1 MEIRARLADGDVSAA
16 AGRLEGLIKSAP
28 DSPATIRSARRLAA
42 HLETVEPARAARYY
56 KMCLDATGTEAP
68 SPVEVRS
75 VADGLYRVARAVS
88 RFDEKTVSVLDL
100 RERPAPD
107 AGVWKDAA
115 RAQSQLLSVLAADAK
130 DRSAIEARLAW
141 CLGLAGDWAG
151 SKSHAEALI
160 KKYGLLNANGINGP
174 VLQKERWLAGVYLDY
189 GHSLF
194 QLGKAG
200 QKFQYSNALTVFG
213 NVWAVAEKG
222 SEPWWVSRAMNLR
235 ILFERGEGDDLR
247 VADASL
253 SSLLGNYPDFDENRH
268 GMKALMTELRDK
280 IKASVGLR
288 R

>member
-1 MEIRARLADGDVSAA
+1 MEIRARLADGDVAGA

-100 RERPAPD
+100 RERPLPD
-107 AGVWKDAA
+107 SGVWKDAA
-115 RAQSQLLSVLAADAK
+115 RAQTQLLSVLAADAK

-141 CLGLAGDWAG
+141 CLGLSGDWAG

-189 GHSLF
+189 GHSLL

-200 QKFQYSNALTVFG
+200 QKFQFANAMAVVSNMVDVTA
-213 NVWAVAEKG
+213 KG
-222 SEPWWVSRAMNLR
+222 SEPWWMSQSLYFR
-235 ILFERGEGDDLR
+235 ILYERGEGNDLK
-247 VADASL
+247 VADAAL
-253 SSLLGNYPDFDENRH
+253 SLLQGNYPDFDENRH
-268 GMKALMTELRDK
+268 GMKTLMTELRDK
-280 IKASVGLR
+280 IKHR
-288 R
+288 

>member
-1 MEIRARLADGDVSAA
+1 
-16 AGRLEGLIKSAP
+16 LIKSAP

-160 KKYGLLNANGINGP
+160 KKFGLLNANGINGP

-189 GHSLF
+189 AHSLF

-200 QKFQYSNALTVFG
+200 QKFQFENAMTVVSNMVDVTA
-213 NVWAVAEKG
+213 KG
-222 SEPWWVSRAMNLR
+222 SEPWWMSQSLYFR
-235 ILFERGEGDDLR
+235 ILYERGEGNDLK
-247 VADASL
+247 VADAAL
-253 SSLLGNYPDFDENRH
+253 SLLQGNYPDFDENRH
-268 GMKALMTELRDK
+268 GMKTLMTELRDK
-280 IKASVGLR
+280 IKHR
-288 R
+288 